1 MALNFII
8 IGVGGY
14 IAPKH
19 LAAIKAV
26 GGNLLAALD
35 KHDSVGVLDSY
46 FPDCDFFTEFEIF
59 DRHCTRLIREGT
71 QIHYCVVCSPNY
83 LHDAHCRF
91 GLRIGADVICEKPL
105 VLKPENAIALQEM
118 EAETGGKV
126 WCILQLRLHPVV
138 IALKRDYKWENAK
151 VDLTYITARG
161 KWYQHS
167 WKGNEAKSGGI
178 CANIG
183 IHFFDMLLWLF
194 GEYKR
199 AVKNEIGYENA
210 HGWMY
215 LNNAEV
221 NWFLSTAAY
230 QLPEDGNGR
239 SYRKL
244 TIDSIEFDLTQGFTD
259 LHTTSYQEILAGRGF
274 GIEDALPAIR
284 LVHEINQLV

>member
-1 MALNFII
+1 MDLNFIL

-46 FPDCDFFTEFEIF
+46 FPDCDFFTEWEIF
-59 DRHCTRLIREGT
+59 DRHCTRLVREGT

-105 VLKPENAIALQEM
+105 VLSPSNAIALQEM
-118 EAETGGKV
+118 EQETGGRV

-138 IALKRDYKWENAK
+138 KELKQQEYDKPIVY
-151 VDLTYITARG
+151 LTYVTSRG
-161 KWYQHS
+161 KWYHRS
-167 WKGNEAKSGGI
+167 WKGDEAKSGGI

-183 IHFFDMLLWLF
+183 IHFFDMLLWIF
-194 GEYKR
+194 GNLENVYR
-199 AVKNEIGYENA
+199 NNLGYENST
-210 HGWMY
+210 GSMI
-215 LNNAEV
+215 LTNAEV
-221 NWFLSTAAY
+221 HWVLSTAAY
-230 QLPEDGNGR
+230 QLPDGKIG
-239 SYRKL
+239 SYRL
-244 TIDSIEFDLTQGFTD
+244 LEVDGSAIDFTHGFTD
-259 LHTTSYQEILAGRGF
+259 LHTISYQEILAGRGF

-284 LVHEINQLV
+284 LVHEINQM